1 MKEIYDA
8 AVIGCG
14 RMGGTIDDEMGNY
27 PRWRGPYSH
36 GAGYAACP
44 RTRIVA
50 ATDPVEEKRLRFGE
64 RYGVPRSHLFA
75 DSQEMLARVPIDI
88 VSVTTHAPQHC
99 ECVLAAAESGVKAIF
114 CEKPLAATLVEADRM
129 VAAAEQREL
138 VTAVGTIRRWSVL
151 WNKVK
156 GLIDAG
162 EAGAVSHIVQ
172 HSGGGLLHTES
183 HFFDLGRYLL
193 SDAEPDWAIGH
204 LLGEKI
210 SNDDGTAP
218 DCSGHGYVHYKTGAE
233 YFLTA
238 SGCMYHETTVVCAN
252 AVFRSINNG
261 SQMRM
266 WVRDTDS
273 AIKAL
278 KEIPFEMPEP
288 AGSTLIAIDE
298 IVKCLDEGGNTR
310 CTFRSG
316 LIALEMAFAFHLSH
330 GRGNVRVDWPIGE
343 RDLKVLAR

>member
-1 MKEIYDA
+1 MKDIYDA

-14 RMGGTIDDEMGNY
+14 RMGGTIDDEMGKY

-44 RTRIVA
+44 RTRVVA
-50 ATDPVEEKRLRFGE
+50 ATDPVEAKRQRFGE
-64 RYGVPRSHLFA
+64 RYGEPESCLFA
-75 DSQEMLARVPIDI
+75 DCREMLANVPADI

-99 ECVLAAAESGVKAIF
+99 ECVLAAAESGAKAIF
-114 CEKPLAATLVEADRM
+114 CEKPLASSLVEADQM
-129 VAAAEQREL
+129 VAAAQQAGV
-138 VTAVGTIRRWSVL
+138 VTAVGTLRRWSVL

-156 GLIDAG
+156 GLIDSG

-193 SDAEPDWAIGH
+193 GDAEPEWAVGH
-204 LLGEKI
+204 LLGDQD
-210 SNDDGTAP
+210 SNADGAAP
-218 DCSGHGYVHYKTGAE
+218 DCSGHGYVRYKTGAE

-238 SGCMYHETTVVCAN
+238 SGCMYHETTVVCAD

-261 SQMRM
+261 SEMRR
-266 WVRDTDS
+266 WVKDDDS
-273 AIKAL
+273 PIKAL

-288 AGSTLIAIDE
+288 AGSTLIAINE
-298 IVKCLDEGGNTR
+298 IVECLDQGGNTR
-310 CTFRSG
+310 CTFRDG
-316 LIALEMAFAFHLSH
+316 LIALEMAFAFHLSQR
-330 GRGNVRVDWPIGE
+330 GGNVRVDWPIEE
-343 RDLKVLAR
+343 RGLKVLAR